1 MKITK
6 AENYKKPRYALGVT
20 AALMA
25 VSMTG
30 CGNPVPGIDY
40 AGDIQMDPGYVEYD
54 GGIQMDP
61 GYIDEVQL
69 SGDVAMPVEYTIE
82 NTGYEKDTEYNAP
95 ESKNPEDITSEYIE
109 YTEDELVLDGGV
121 SIDVSGN

>member
-40 AGDIQMDPGYVEYD
+40 AGDIQMDPGY
-54 GGIQMDP
+54 
-61 GYIDEVQL
+61 IDEVQL

-82 NTGYEKDTEYNAP
+82 NTGCEKNTEYNAP